1 LTKEI
6 ATDILKKRGKLS
18 KSSIPKPSR
27 IAAKKQLRNKSVRT
41 YTKSCQMKAEKLIST
56 KDLDA
61 AKEAVTQAVSAF
73 DKAAKKGVI
82 HSNNAARHKSRLMK
96 KLNQAAK
103 G

>member
-1 LTKEI
+1 LTTK
-6 ATDILKKRGKLS
+6 
-18 KSSIPKPSR
+18 IPKASR

-41 YTKSCQMKAEKLIST
+41 YTKTCQLKAEKLIST
-56 KDLDA
+56 NELDA

-82 HSNNAARHKSRLMK
+82 HPNNAARHKSRLMK